1 MEKVFF
7 LLLFTLFSSEHSA
20 VVESSKN
27 VDIITTNL
35 KRIYAEIHSDSS
47 AWKRLS
53 VLCDDFGPRLSGS
66 RNLELALDWILKEL
80 STEGYDSVW
89 SEEVMVPKWVR
100 VHEDCEMLYPRRK
113 VIPVLAFGGSVSTP
127 PEGIFA
133 EIIVVRSF
141 DELASKKDLAK
152 GRIVVYN
159 PPYEGYGKTVQ
170 YRWLGAVRAAEVGA
184 VAALCRPVTPMSM
197 NNPHTGVMH
206 YEDTITK
213 IPFASITTEDVLLLE
228 RLQSRGIVPKILLKI
243 ETKNEGLVSSR
254 NVIAEIRGTSFPKEI
269 IAFGGH
275 IDSWDVGSGAQDD
288 GGGCIASWEALK
300 IFKRLNIKPSKTLR
314 LVFWVNEE
322 NGLKGGQRYA
332 ELHKDENHVLLF
344 EFDSGVFEPDR
355 IGFSGPDSL
364 WDRVKS
370 LEKMLKDYFPKLEI
384 AKGGGGVDISPM
396 MKLGF
401 SGSSLGTDDKGEY
414 FWYHHSNTDTPDKVD
429 PKALNDCA
437 SAIAMFIYLF
447 SELL

>member
-1 MEKVFF
+1 MKRTIILFLGAFF
-7 LLLFTLFSSEHSA
+7 GFGSFVLS
-20 VVESSKN
+20 ESSKN
-27 VDIITTNL
+27 VDMITTNL
-35 KRIYAEIHSDSS
+35 KRIYTEIHSDSS
-47 AWKRLS
+47 AWQRLAI
-53 VLCDDFGPRLSGS
+53 LCDDFGPRLSGS
-66 RNLELALDWILKEL
+66 HNLELALDWIIKEL
-80 STEGYDSVW
+80 PKEGYDSVW

-100 VHEDCEMLYPRRK
+100 VHEDCEMIFPRRK
-113 VIPVLAFGGSVSTP
+113 IFPILAFGGSVSTP
-127 PEGIFA
+127 TEGIVA
-133 EIIVVRSF
+133 EILVVRSF
-141 DELASKKDLAK
+141 DELMNKKDLAK
-152 GRIVVYN
+152 GKIVVYN

-206 YEDTITK
+206 YEDTVLK
-213 IPFASITTEDVLLLE
+213 IPFASMTAEDVLMLE
-228 RLQSRGIVPKILLKI
+228 RLQNRGITPKIFLKI
-243 ETKNEGLVSSR
+243 ETKDEGLVPSR
-254 NVIAEIRGTSFPKEI
+254 NIVAEIRGKKYPNEI

-288 GGGCIASWEALK
+288 GGGCVTSWEALK
-300 IFKRLNIKPSKTLR
+300 IFKRLNIKPERTLR

-332 ELHKDENHVLLF
+332 DSHKDERHILLF

-364 WDRVKS
+364 WDKVKS
-370 LEKMLKDYFPKLEI
+370 FEKMLKEFFPKLEI
-384 AKGGGGVDISPM
+384 ARGGGGVDISPM
-396 MKLGF
+396 MRLGF
-401 SGSSLGTDDKGEY
+401 PGSSLGTDDKGEY

-429 PKALNDCA
+429 PKTLNDCTA
-437 SAIAMFIYLF
+437 AIAMFIYLF